1 MPGNCKLQS
10 RKQYD
15 ESNRY
20 GKQFLHIVTET
31 QIVEKMLLKGRV
43 ILICCSF
50 APGWL
55 GNINSSQN
63 DDNQLIKT
71 FSTYAIG
78 LKARIKESTL

>member
-1 MPGNCKLQS
+1 
-10 RKQYD
+10 
-15 ESNRY
+15 
-20 GKQFLHIVTET
+20 
-31 QIVEKMLLKGRV
+31 MLLKGRV

-63 DDNQLIKT
+63 GDNQLIKT